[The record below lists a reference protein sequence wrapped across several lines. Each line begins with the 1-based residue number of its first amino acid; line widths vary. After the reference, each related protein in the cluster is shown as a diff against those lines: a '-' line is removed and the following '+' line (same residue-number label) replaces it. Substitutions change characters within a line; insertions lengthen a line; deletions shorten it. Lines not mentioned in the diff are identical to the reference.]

1 MSENKITLGAE
12 FSDTADPQTQPY
24 NIQQPIFLNQL
35 PIVQNIQNQQLVYQV
50 EGVQGLNNLNFATA
64 ANANGQQSLLYIVIP
79 STNENV
85 QIEALPV
92 EVVKKEEKDVIGDG
106 QQQIEFIKVDDVGRG
121 PVEGVEEVL
130 PDVVDKE
137 KYFLNEATMQVSSK
151 NYLHIFCQYVKFLH
165 FIFLLERPQ
174 KITQKASYE
183 QK

>member
-12 FSDTADPQTQPY
+12 FSDTADHQSQPY
-24 NIQQPIFLNQL
+24 NMQQPIFLNQL

-50 EGVQGLNNLNFATA
+50 EGVQGLNNLNFAATT

-106 QQQIEFIKVDDVGRG
+106 QQQIEFIKVDDVVRG

-130 PDVVDKE
+130 ADGDKE

-151 NYLHIFCQYVKFLH
+151 YCSHIFYHYITFLK
-165 FIFLLERPQ
+165 ILL
-174 KITQKASYE
+174 AFS
-183 QK
+183 